1 MKKTQKAQV
10 NEEQNKKI
18 DETVY
23 SQHTP
28 AIDLGYLTGL
38 VDKVKEKGAK
48 KIRCIEITPGK
59 EEVVMQ
65 LLNLISIECSASLGH
80 PEIPQGAVTRIAIN
94 VSDDAKFECQTVEH
108 FSAIMDILKEKV
120 EAQDRKNVVVTINF
134 KSSLDP
140 KKAHEKVYKNTR
152 YFYDDER
159 DIFYFAV
166 GYPTTAYIQN
176 FIENNPDISETTEL
190 VTYKIAKNSVDKDSM
205 GSL

>member
-1 MKKTQKAQV
+1 MKKKEKKQLKEQKEV
-10 NEEQNKKI
+10 V

-48 KIRCIEITPGK
+48 KLRCIEITPGK
-59 EEVVMQ
+59 TDIAMQ
-65 LLNLISIECSASLGH
+65 LLNLISVECSASLGH
-80 PEIPQGAVTRIAIN
+80 PDIPQGAVTRIAIN
-94 VSDDAKFECQTVEH
+94 VSDDPRFECQTIEH
-108 FSAIMDILKEKV
+108 FSEIMDILKQKV
-120 EAQDRKNVVVTINF
+120 DEQNRKNVVVTINF

-140 KKAHEKVYKNTR
+140 KKSHEKIYKNTR

-166 GYPTTAYIQN
+166 GYPTTSYIQN
-176 FIENNPDISETTEL
+176 FIDNNPSLAETDELIS
-190 VTYKIAKNSVDKDSM
+190 YKIAKDSVEKDSM
-205 GSL
+205 GQL